1 MMGSRTWH
9 CVVSVSFELGTVLSV
24 FPLSALPITSHFTE
38 KKPRLPP
45 RWVASKVVLKFLW
58 VFHILMSDH
67 FLGEAIMLF

>member
-45 RWVASKVVLKFLW
+45 RWVASKVGCLQGGFEIFMGV
-58 VFHILMSDH
+58 SH
-67 FLGEAIMLF
+67 FDV